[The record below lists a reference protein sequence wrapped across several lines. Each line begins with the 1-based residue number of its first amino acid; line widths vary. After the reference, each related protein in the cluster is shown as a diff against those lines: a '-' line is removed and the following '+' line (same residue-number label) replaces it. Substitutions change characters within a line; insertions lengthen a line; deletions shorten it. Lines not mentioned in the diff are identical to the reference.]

1 MSHIMGELRD
11 VTRLLDEDSKLLTG
25 LPTITLPSLDLTTII
40 VVLAIQ
46 IAFFVGKY
54 DGNKGQKVEHYKK

>member
-1 MSHIMGELRD
+1 MSHIMGED
-11 VTRLLDEDSKLLTG
+11 VTTIMDEDSKLLTG

-54 DGNKGQKVEHYKK
+54 DENKGSLTL